1 MGINLTVKGVIPA
14 DNRLLRFIMS
24 GARECLTNAV
34 HHAKA
39 TELTVTLYYEYSFFV
54 VEYTNDGEKPANPI
68 SEGGGLSSLRQSVES
83 EGGIMETEIF
93 PQFVLR
99 LKIPSK
105 EVSYV

>member
-1 MGINLTVKGVIPA
+1 
-14 DNRLLRFIMS
+14 MS
-24 GARECLTNAV
+24 GARESLTNAV

-39 TELTVTLYYEYSFFV
+39 SELTVTLYYEYSFFV
-54 VEYTNDGEKPANPI
+54 IEYTNDGIEPSKPV

-93 PQFVLR
+93 PRFVLR